1 MLCYAKSLQSCPT
14 LCDPI
19 DSSHQAPRPWDSPG
33 KNTGVGCHFLLQC
46 MKVKS
51 EREVA
56 QSCPILSDPMDRS
69 LPGSSIHGI
78 FQARVLE
85 WVPLPSP
92 QEDSVSGIKSPR
104 ECQCCE
110 NTANS
115 GILNQCS
122 GRVTW
127 GSSWSVDSWAFSPLN
142 SCGRRWC
149 PGFCSLT
156 STSGGSDATGS
167 LDHTW
172 KNTTLAAWMNSW
184 IFWFR

>member
-1 MLCYAKSLQSCPT
+1 MILTVCSLCEGIKWKWKVKAKSLSPVRFLAIPWT
-14 LCDPI
+14 AAY
-19 DSSHQAPRPWDSPG
+19 QAPPSMGFSRQKYWSG
-33 KNTGVGCHFLLQC
+33 
-46 MKVKS
+46 
-51 EREVA
+51 
-56 QSCPILSDPMDRS
+56 
-69 LPGSSIHGI
+69 
-78 FQARVLE
+78 
-85 WVPLPSP
+85 VPLPSP

-104 ECQCCE
+104 KCQCCE

-127 GSSWSVDSWAFSPLN
+127 GSSWSVDSWAFSTLN
-142 SCGRRWC
+142 SCGLRWC

-172 KNTTLAAWMNSW
+172 KNTTLAAWINSW